1 MSEYS
6 FVGGGGW
13 TALVSTTYQD
23 PGADL
28 YRVYTYKNNWAEKYV
43 YAWADSDN
51 VTYYVWTRANPS
63 IGQDEDYWLNVGAL
77 SLVGPQGPQGP
88 VGPAGPQGVRG
99 SKWTSHSNFP
109 TASQPGEAGDQWL
122 ATSTG
127 DIYQRGTSTWA
138 LTGNIKG
145 PQGVQGPQG
154 PAGRDGVAGP
164 QGPQGPKGDAGQSFQ
179 IAGFVAS
186 TDLLPTP
193 TESIRSQAYAVGNQT
208 DGYDMYVI
216 VPNNGDLQWM
226 NMGRISGVEGPQG
239 PVGPQGPA
247 GTGVEIVY
255 ITGIPETATEGTLS
269 QEDVATLTAS
279 PMNYIQFFNE
289 NFYPQDV
296 EIEKGYIVYSHVGT
310 LDNVTKIKTLVLTIA
325 TGGWVLTTTTLGEEE
340 DSAQGA
346 MYFNVKIGG
355 SALTNATDKANWDK
369 L

>member
-6 FVGGGGW
+6 FAGGGGW

-23 PGADL
+23 PGPDL

-43 YAWADSDN
+43 YAWADSED
-51 VTYYVWTRANPS
+51 VVYYVWTRANPS

-99 SKWTSHSNFP
+99 SKWTSHSNVP

-154 PAGRDGVAGP
+154 PAGKNGAAGP
-164 QGPQGPKGDAGQSFQ
+164 QGPQGPKGDAGQSFK

-216 VPNNGDLQWM
+216 VPNNGDLQWL

-255 ITGIPETATEGTLS
+255 ITGISETATEGTLS
-269 QEDVATLTAS
+269 SEDVATLTAS

-310 LDNVTKIKTLVLTIA
+310 LDNITKIKTLVLTIA

-340 DSAQGA
+340 SAQGA